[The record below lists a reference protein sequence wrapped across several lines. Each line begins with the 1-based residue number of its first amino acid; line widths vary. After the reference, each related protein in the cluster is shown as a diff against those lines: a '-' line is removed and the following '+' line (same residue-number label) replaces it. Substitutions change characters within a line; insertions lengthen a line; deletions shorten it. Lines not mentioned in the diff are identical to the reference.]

1 MTGKSSS
8 GTMLLLPIS
17 VTLLAVG
24 TWWWRA
30 TVFRSQ
36 RVHLPGERWE
46 EVQQSY
52 PLPQETQE
60 TQSVSSAIAE
70 AVLQANPFSPK
81 RREAP
86 PPTDGSEAGGAH
98 GEAAAPPPP
107 KFIYKGHINLGK
119 RQRAIVED
127 VNNHKTHFLEV
138 GQEVVGFKVLDI
150 SENRVVLSDLQ
161 TNEEV
166 VLSLT
171 ATPSP

>member
-1 MTGKSSS
+1 M
-8 GTMLLLPIS
+8 
-17 VTLLAVG
+17 LLAVG
-24 TWWWRA
+24 AWWWRA
-30 TVFRSQ
+30 CVFQSQ
-36 RVHLPGERWE
+36 QARLPSERWE
-46 EVQQSY
+46 QVQQSY
-52 PLPQETQE
+52 PLAQETQE
-60 TQSVSSAIAE
+60 IRASSSKIAE
-70 AVLQANPFSPK
+70 TVLQANPFSPK
-81 RREAP
+81 RREVP
-86 PPTDGSEAGGAH
+86 PPVDSGGASGSH

-107 KFIYKGHINLGK
+107 KFIYKGHIHLGN